1 MFLGNGS
8 VADTADAITRQD
20 ASGHCYGEKTQPNY
34 EGNDCVLRKEHQM
47 SALNKSHAEY
57 EILKQY
63 TFAAWA
69 EETGYQPPKR
79 GFCFDLA
86 PPVVNPAKDFG
97 TPNDTNY
104 HLVKEKSGT
113 VSIYNTQARQIQ
125 NLHQE
130 KEL

>member
-69 EETGYQPPKR
+69 EETGYQPPS
-79 GFCFDLA
+79 GILA
-86 PPVVNPAKDFG
+86 LIWRRRWSTRPKILERPTIP
-97 TPNDTNY
+97 
-104 HLVKEKSGT
+104 
-113 VSIYNTQARQIQ
+113 III
-125 NLHQE
+125 
-130 KEL
+130 